1 MNNEPWNKSSN
12 DTFTIKYNGESVESN
27 EMDASELATS
37 LLGMSSVLENANT
50 LVNGKNS
57 KIFVKVRGSF
67 KPGSFDVD
75 IVTFFTFAGINAA
88 ANVVSIVGFA
98 GKAIGTLI
106 WLFKKTKGNKI
117 VERKVIQGN
126 NIELKVEGDN
136 NSVVII
142 GGDRA
147 EDVVGLHENPLIR
160 RALANF
166 IQPLKKPGMSDI
178 TLLKNGVECEK
189 ILKEEADYFSLS
201 DTELLNEK
209 EDIDDFLI
217 TRPDFEGRQ
226 TGWRLSH
233 GESEPKNNKPNDFPV
248 KILDEDFLNKVKQ
261 NEIDIHQGT
270 IIRAKYKKITQKM
283 DRLSVAW
290 EILQVIGVDSTSNKL
305 LDKYQRKLG

>member
-1 MNNEPWNKSSN
+1 MNNEPFKESST
-12 DTFTIKYNGESVESN
+12 DTFTIKYNGEPVESN

-57 KIFVKVRGSF
+57 RMSVKVCGSF

-75 IVTFFTFAGINAA
+75 IAAFFTFAGINAA
-88 ANVVSIVGFA
+88 ANVVSIVGFT

-117 VERKVIQGN
+117 VDKKVIQGN
-126 NIELKVEGDN
+126 NNIELNIEGNN

-142 GGDRA
+142 GGDRP
-147 EDVVGLHENPLIR
+147 EDVVRLYENPIIR
-160 RALANF
+160 RGLANF
-166 IQPLKKPGMSDI
+166 IQPLKMKGMSNI
-178 TLLKNGVECEK
+178 TILNNGMECEK
-189 ILKEEADYFSLS
+189 ISKDEADCLTPS

-226 TGWRLSH
+226 SGWRLSF
-233 GESEPKNNKPNDFPV
+233 GDSETKNNKPNDFQV

-270 IIRAKYKKITQKM
+270 IIRAKYKKITQK
-283 DRLSVAW
+283 W
-290 EILQVIGVDSTSNKL
+290 IG
-305 LDKYQRKLG
+305 